1 MNRPTK
7 PTLADFVFD
16 CKPDWRA
23 ASVLFFGSAGVGK
36 TTLGAKAPNLLIL
49 DVESRCRGIG
59 GKQIPID
66 DIGQL
71 DQFIHMLATEEHPY
85 TSILLDGLDVL
96 YDRMLEA
103 GGRVNKDSRSA
114 HIVPTERLTN
124 VIRRYCELPYLTLAT
139 AHSRVTDD
147 MHGIVN
153 LPKEA
158 RTNIEHAFD
167 VIAHC
172 YRDKTSRKRMFCADE
187 QLVNGKVTAYGKD
200 GVGTL
205 SKPLPMEWAALA
217 KALGL

>member
-36 TTLGAKAPNLLIL
+36 TTLAAKAPNLLIL

-103 GGRVNKDSRSA
+103 GGRVNKDSRSM
-114 HIVPTERLTN
+114 HIIPTERLTN
-124 VIRRYCELPYLTLAT
+124 VIRRYCELPFLTLA
-139 AHSRVTDD
+139 
-147 MHGIVN
+147 
-153 LPKEA
+153 
-158 RTNIEHAFD
+158 
-167 VIAHC
+167 IAHC
-172 YRDKTSRKRMFCADE
+172 YRDKATRKRMFCAEE
-187 QLVNGKVTAYGKD
+187 QVVNGKVTAYGKD
-200 GVGTL
+200 GIGTL
-205 SKPLPMEWAALA
+205 SKPQPMEWAALA